1 MMSNKRTTIQ
11 RIPREIFED
20 LDDALNWRFKNNL
33 ISRKDLHITEGFR
46 LVRRMPEWSLAMNKI
61 KMFPKKEDLNI
72 NLDINGKP
80 KKK

>member
-46 LVRRMPEWSLAMNKI
+46 LVRRLPEWSLAMNKI
-61 KMFPKKEDLNI
+61 KMLPKKEDFNYDLN
-72 NLDINGKP
+72 
-80 KKK
+80 KKKR